1 MLRKLYKHEFVSL
14 YRILLP
20 LYGVLL
26 GLSVL
31 TRFVSFLP
39 KGESGV
45 LDFWKGLVLSLSIML
60 IVSIFVVGSVVI
72 VVRFYQNMLSK
83 QGYLTNTLPFKTYNH
98 IICKLICGLVVEI
111 TNVIVAAGSL
121 LIMLG
126 TKKGLTQIW
135 NVIKGSYIAFRESTS
150 TATSV
155 VSIIEIAIIGILSL
169 ISGILMFYAC
179 MAIGQQFKNKI
190 LGSVIAYF
198 CIYAVIQVISTAF
211 VTTVTVLGV
220 GIPEAWVEN
229 ATITTVS
236 QGFIIFLMFVQAI
249 QAVVYYLITN
259 YFLSK
264 KLNLE

>member
-98 IICKLICGLVVEI
+98 IICKI
-111 TNVIVAAGSL
+111 
-121 LIMLG
+121 
-126 TKKGLTQIW
+126 
-135 NVIKGSYIAFRESTS
+135 R
-150 TATSV
+150 
-155 VSIIEIAIIGILSL
+155 
-169 ISGILMFYAC
+169 
-179 MAIGQQFKNKI
+179 
-190 LGSVIAYF
+190 
-198 CIYAVIQVISTAF
+198 
-211 VTTVTVLGV
+211 
-220 GIPEAWVEN
+220 
-229 ATITTVS
+229 
-236 QGFIIFLMFVQAI
+236 
-249 QAVVYYLITN
+249 
-259 YFLSK
+259 
-264 KLNLE
+264 